1 MRLAFPLNTS
11 AYLLPLT
18 EVCRAMITS
27 LDAILQAEKDWVQ
40 GGFQSC
46 MCCIDFFSFLRQSD
60 IESDSAR
67 LVAVFLFSDDHHPPG
82 YTWEVGPG
90 PTLQTDFKLGCCV
103 GRVSLCRT

>member
-1 MRLAFPLNTS
+1 MPFCRQKRTGFRVVS
-11 AYLLPLT
+11 KV
-18 EVCRAMITS
+18 VCVVSI
-27 LDAILQAEKDWVQ
+27 
-40 GGFQSC
+40 
-46 MCCIDFFSFLRQSD
+46 FFSFLRQSD